1 MVSIFWFIP
10 GLLCVATGIVEG
22 IQYLV
27 RRYREEN
34 PYIGHL
40 NYRDNRVGRYYS
52 TRR

>member
-1 MVSIFWFIP
+1 MWIFLWIP
-10 GLLCVATGIVEG
+10 GALCVITGIVEG
-22 IQYLV
+22 VQQAV

-40 NYRDNRVGRYYS
+40 NYRDNRVGRYYN